1 MPKDKDKKKKYNL
14 RKSTQKKKKYKKN
27 QDSDSDNSDSD
38 WTPGCDED
46 FDLLEYQKFIQK
58 VFPSKSG
65 KERVKQLNKIDK
77 LVKKQQ
83 KKKKL
88 KKKKESDSSETE
100 YEISESEEDDEDIV
114 IKKKKKKKH
123 KTEEEEIYDEDEYDY
138 EYDYEYEED
147 VEELKNALGE
157 NQKFNIIFTIGNPNT
172 IGEDDSEFMDFEEY
186 QEKMLTQMVLWSKH
200 PNNKVRRLAS
210 EGSRPRLPWAM
221 ALPSL
226 KKNPMPI
233 FPILD
238 TLKNDS
244 CEVVRRSVANNLN
257 DISKD
262 NPNFVIET
270 AQKWLGYTKETDA
283 LIKHASRT
291 LLKQGEPKTLQN
303 EPAEVER
310 EIAAFIVK
318 LEAKLPT
325 VKIERADERFTSSL
339 AMDSLIAGGVK
350 KKDRR
355 RKELLDEVSA
365 TIILQSYLERK
376 QV

>member
-114 IKKKKKKKH
+114 IKKKKKKKKKKH

-186 QEKMLTQMVLWSKH
+186 QEKMLKD
-200 PNNKVRRLAS
+200 
-210 EGSRPRLPWAM
+210 EE
-221 ALPSL
+221 
-226 KKNPMPI
+226 KNEI
-233 FPILD
+233 
-238 TLKNDS
+238 
-244 CEVVRRSVANNLN
+244 
-257 DISKD
+257 ISKD
-262 NPNFVIET
+262 NKKEEKEEKEIEPDDRLFEKN
-270 AQKWLGYTKETDA
+270 QRVWLKT
-283 LIKHASRT
+283 
-291 LLKQGEPKTLQN
+291 PK
-303 EPAEVER
+303 
-310 EIAAFIVK
+310 
-318 LEAKLPT
+318 
-325 VKIERADERFTSSL
+325 
-339 AMDSLIAGGVK
+339 MK
-350 KKDRR
+350 KKKSGTIKKSYNKKNNYDVKCDDEEIGLV
-355 RKELLDEVSA
+355 RKYKS
-365 TIILQSYLERK
+365 
-376 QV
+376 